1 MTAIDPAIEARVRRL
16 RQELH
21 RHNILYHALDRPEIS
36 DAEYDRMFQELVQL
50 EARYPE
56 LFDPN
61 SPTQRVGAAPLS
73 EFESAPHSLPMV
85 SLDNAFDESEILAFD
100 RRVREA
106 LGTEANG
113 LRYTAEPKMDGVA
126 VELIY
131 ENGRLVTALTR
142 GDGTMGE
149 VVTAN
154 VRTIGCIPLVLMQ
167 EDGAAD
173 VAVPELLEVRGE
185 VFLNKA
191 DFEALNRNRSEAG
204 QPLFANPRNAA
215 AGSLRQLDP
224 RITAER
230 PLSFFV
236 YGIGLWP
243 GLSLD
248 SHSDV
253 LFRLHAWGFPLNPRI
268 LAKVSLEEVLSGYRR
283 LREERS
289 RLPYDIDGM
298 VVKVDSLRLQ
308 ERLGMKARSPKWAI
322 AWKFPAETAST
333 RIRNIDVQ
341 VGRTGVLTPVAHLEP
356 VHVGGVTVSRATLHN
371 MEEIERKDIRIGDL
385 VDIERA
391 GDVIPKVI
399 GVRTEARTGRE
410 IPFVMPSV
418 CPACGSTVV
427 RGGQAPGDREEV
439 AYRCINAQCPAQLKE
454 HIKHCTAKTAWDI
467 EGIGDKL
474 ADQLVEQGLV
484 HSIADIWTLR
494 VEQLRELDRM
504 GDKSAEKLIDAIA
517 AKKRM
522 PLKRFLFGLGIRH
535 VGETVAAML
544 ADRFGTI
551 DALLA
556 APAEAIRS
564 IPGIGDIIADS
575 VVAFFQRPENREL
588 IRRILDAGV
597 EIVEQRS
604 TAADRLPLSGKTFV
618 ITGTLPGMS
627 RKEAKQRIEA
637 AGGRVSE
644 TVSRSTQVVVAGE
657 KPGSKLDQAN
667 RLGIEVMS
675 PEAFFALLDR
685 MAGTDDR
692 ANG

>member
-1 MTAIDPAIEARVRRL
+1 MTTIDPAIEARIRQL
-16 RQELH
+16 RQQLH
-21 RHNILYHALDRPEIS
+21 RHNVLYHALDRPEIS
-36 DAEYDRMFQELVQL
+36 DAEYDRMFQELISL

-106 LGTEANG
+106 LGNEADA

-131 ENGRLVTALTR
+131 EKGRLVKALTR

-154 VRTIGCIPLVLMQ
+154 VRTIGCIPLVLMR
-167 EDGAAD
+167 EEGANID
-173 VAVPELLEVRGE
+173 LPDILEVRGE

-191 DFEALNRNRSEAG
+191 DFETLNRNRIASG

-243 GLSLD
+243 GCPLD

-253 LFRLHAWGFPLNPRI
+253 LFRLHDWGFPINPLI
-268 LAKVSLEEVLSGYRR
+268 LARVSLEDVLAGYRK

-298 VVKVDSLRLQ
+298 VVKVDSLRFQ

-322 AWKFPAETAST
+322 AWKFPAETAAT
-333 RIRNIDVQ
+333 RIRHIDVQ

-399 GVRTEARTGRE
+399 GVRTEARTGTE
-410 IPFVMPSV
+410 TPFVMPTV

-427 RGGQAPGDREEV
+427 RGRDESADREEV

-454 HIKHCTAKTAWDI
+454 HVKHCTSKTAWDI

-474 ADQLVEQGLV
+474 ADQLVEKGLV
-484 HSIADIWTLR
+484 RSIADIWTLKA
-494 VEQLRELDRM
+494 EQLRDLDRM
-504 GDKSAEKLIDAIA
+504 GDRSAAKLIDAIA
-517 AKKRM
+517 SKKRM
-522 PLKRFLFGLGIRH
+522 PLKRFLYGLGIRH

-556 APAEAIRS
+556 ASADTIRS

-575 VVAFFQRPENREL
+575 VAAFFQKPENRRL
-588 IRRILDAGV
+588 IRQILDAGV
-597 EIVEQRS
+597 EIVEERS
-604 TAADRLPLSGKTFV
+604 ASAGRLPLSGKTFV
-618 ITGTLPGMS
+618 ITGTLPGLS
-627 RKEAKQRIEA
+627 RREAKQRIEA

-644 TVSRSTQVVVAGE
+644 AVTRSTHAVVAGE
-657 KPGSKLDQAN
+657 KPGSKLVQAK
-667 RLGIEVMS
+667 RLGIEVMD
-675 PEAFFALLDR
+675 PDGFFAMLEH
-685 MAGTDDR
+685 MVGTDDR
-692 ANG
+692 ADG

>member
-1 MTAIDPAIEARVRRL
+1 MTTIDPTIEARVREL

-21 RHNILYHALDRPEIS
+21 RHNVLYHALDRPEIS
-36 DAEYDRMFQELVQL
+36 DAEYDRMFQELIAL

-85 SLDNAFDESEILAFD
+85 SLDNAFDEAEILAFD

-106 LGTEANG
+106 LGKEADA

-131 ENGRLVTALTR
+131 QNGRLTKALTR

-167 EDGAAD
+167 DHDAD
-173 VAVPELLEVRGE
+173 VDIPQILEVRGE

-191 DFEALNRNRSEAG
+191 DFEALNRNRSASG

-236 YGIGLWP
+236 YGIGLWSD
-243 GLSLD
+243 LSID
-248 SHSDV
+248 SHGDV
-253 LFRLHAWGFPLNPRI
+253 LFQLHRWGFPINPRT
-268 LAKVSLEEVLSGYRR
+268 LAKVPLEDVLTGYRH
-283 LREERS
+283 LHDERP

-308 ERLGMKARSPKWAI
+308 EKLGMKARSPKWAI
-322 AWKFPAETAST
+322 AWKFPAETATT
-333 RIRNIDVQ
+333 RIRHIDVQ
-341 VGRTGVLTPVAHLEP
+341 VGRTGVLTPVGHLEP

-399 GVRTEARTGRE
+399 GVRTQARTGSE
-410 IPFVMPSV
+410 TPFEMPAV
-418 CPACGSTVV
+418 CPSCGSTVI
-427 RGGQAPGDREEV
+427 RGELGDREEV

-484 HSIADIWTLR
+484 QSIADIWTLQ
-494 VEQLRELDRM
+494 VEQLRKLERM
-504 GDKSAEKLIDAIA
+504 GDLSARKLIDAIA

-535 VGETVAAML
+535 IGETVAATL
-544 ADRFGTI
+544 ADRFGSI
-551 DALLA
+551 DALSN
-556 APAEAIRS
+556 APADAIRS
-564 IPGIGDIIADS
+564 IPGIGDTIADS
-575 VVAFFQRPENREL
+575 VAAFFKRPENRRL
-588 IRRILDAGV
+588 IQQILDAGV
-597 EIVEQRS
+597 EIVEQRPPS
-604 TAADRLPLSGKTFV
+604 SSDRLPLSGKTVV

-627 RKEAKQRIEA
+627 RSEAKQRIEA
-637 AGGRVSE
+637 AGGRLSE
-644 TVSRSTQVVVAGE
+644 TVTKSTHVVVVGE
-657 KPGSKLDQAN
+657 KPGSKLAQAK
-667 RLGIEVMS
+667 RLGIEVMD
-675 PEAFFALLDR
+675 PEGFFSLLDR
-685 MAGTDDR
+685 MAGINDQ

>member
-1 MTAIDPAIEARVRRL
+1 MTTIDPAIEARIRQL
-16 RQELH
+16 RQQLH
-21 RHNILYHALDRPEIS
+21 KHNILYHALDRPEIS
-36 DAEYDRMFQELVQL
+36 DAEYDRMFQELISL

-56 LFDPN
+56 LYDPN
-61 SPTQRVGAAPLS
+61 SPTQRVGAAPLD

-106 LGTEANG
+106 LGKEADA

-126 VELIY
+126 VELVY
-131 ENGRLVTALTR
+131 ENGRLVKALTR

-149 VVTAN
+149 VVTTN
-154 VRTIGCIPLVLMQ
+154 VRTIGCIPLVLMR
-167 EDGAAD
+167 EDGANID
-173 VAVPELLEVRGE
+173 IPELLEVRGE

-191 DFEALNRNRSEAG
+191 DFETLNRNRAASG

-243 GLSLD
+243 GCSLN
-248 SHSDV
+248 SHGDV
-253 LFRLHAWGFPLNPRI
+253 LLRLHDWGFPLNP
-268 LAKVSLEEVLSGYRR
+268 LVLTGVSLQDVLIGYRK

-322 AWKFPAETAST
+322 AWKFPAETATT
-333 RIRNIDVQ
+333 RIRHIDVQ

-356 VHVGGVTVSRATLHN
+356 VHVAGVTISRATLHN

-399 GVRTEARTGRE
+399 GVRTKARTGTE
-410 IPFVMPSV
+410 TPFVMPTV
-418 CPACGSTVV
+418 CPACGSAVV
-427 RGGQAPGDREEV
+427 RGKDESSDHEEV

-454 HIKHCTAKTAWDI
+454 HVKHCTSKTAWDI

-474 ADQLVEQGLV
+474 ANQLVEQGLV
-484 HSIADIWTLR
+484 RSIADIWTLK
-494 VEQLRELDRM
+494 VEQLRDLDRM
-504 GDKSAEKLIDAIA
+504 ADRSAQKLFDVIA
-517 AKKRM
+517 SRKRM
-522 PLKRFLFGLGIRH
+522 PLKRFLYGLGIRH

-556 APAEAIRS
+556 APADTIRS
-564 IPGIGDIIADS
+564 ISGIGDIIADS
-575 VVAFFQRPENREL
+575 VVAFFQKPENRRL
-588 IRRILDAGV
+588 IQQILDAGV
-597 EIVEQRS
+597 EVIEQRP
-604 TAADRLPLSGKTFV
+604 APADRLPLSGKTFV

-627 RKEAKQRIEA
+627 RREAKERIEA

-644 TVSRSTQVVVAGE
+644 TVTRSTHVVVAGE
-657 KPGSKLDQAN
+657 KPGSKLDQAK
-667 RLGIEVMS
+667 RLGIEVMA
-675 PEAFFALLDR
+675 PDGFFAMLER
-685 MAGTDDR
+685 MGVSGDR